1 MKFRNNWNTTR
12 KQWDKLIIRVR
23 FSYVDIVNI
32 DIDVSKNFYSFTILN
47 FTLKNK

>member
-1 MKFRNNWNTTR
+1 MKFKNNWNTTR